1 MKKRAFSSPGKSGS
15 PGGGVGFFQQFT
27 RHFIRPYGEA
37 EGAPSPETVLKRL
50 KPYSCEWLLRPKVA
64 LSELSDTVTKNMRI
78 MTKKDQ
84 KVFTPETVNK
94 FVSEMSELNK
104 PLKKLHK
111 DAVTSACEK
120 DVVDVLKFL
129 FQDHEDLDIIVDEM
143 FHVGGAMFATAVQ
156 LIVARTLV
164 QDPERYAELVEASET
179 GSDAVFKKNA
189 DIESMRDFI
198 VSSVLGRKHERG
210 KQPARKDLL
219 KQFDSP
225 TKRANVKASSHTSE
239 SSSDDEE
246 EIPKRSIIDS
256 RAKSKPKRIR

>member
-1 MKKRAFSSPGKSGS
+1 MAVTTESGPFRAL
-15 PGGGVGFFQQFT
+15 
-27 RHFIRPYGEA
+27 RYGDEKH
-37 EGAPSPETVLKRL
+37 EDHDKQGPTSIVTVK
-50 KPYSCEWLLRPKVA
+50 
-64 LSELSDTVTKNMRI
+64 
-78 MTKKDQ
+78 
-84 KVFTPETVNK
+84 K

-104 PLKKLHK
+104 LLKKLHK
-111 DAVTSACEK
+111 DVVTSASEK

-129 FQDHEDLDIIVDEM
+129 FQDHEDLDNIVNEM

-198 VSSVLGRKHERG
+198 VSSVLGRQHQRS
-210 KQPARKDLL
+210 KQPTRKYLL

-225 TKRANVKASSHTSE
+225 TKRADVKASRMPSSAFSSHSSQ
-239 SSSDDEE
+239 SSSDEE
-246 EIPKRSIIDS
+246 RENPKRTTNEN
-256 RAKSKPKRIR
+256 RGKSKPKRFRQGLELLVHDEEDVPTTSKTTIKKTPKKGKDKKNK